1 MGQIGY
7 IKGIIFDM
15 DNTLLQSRID
25 FGAMKQ
31 DVYMYLQ
38 EEGFLE
44 PGLSLTDYTT
54 SMLIERAKR
63 QGLDA
68 SRLSETMRITRQHEV
83 VGMRDASLE
92 PEAEWLLTELEGDY
106 VLTVVTN
113 NAEEA
118 AMEALSRT
126 GIASRF
132 QLIVGREGMTEM
144 KPGPSGYQEVVK
156 RTGIPAEQWL
166 SIGDSWIDGRGSID
180 AGIRFVGY
188 QTKDEDLASRGVE
201 PIARLTRLSQLIDTI
216 RAVEQE

>member
-1 MGQIGY
+1 M

-25 FGAMKQ
+25 FGAMKR
-31 DVYMYLQ
+31 DVYNYLQ
-38 EEGFLE
+38 AQGFLE
-44 PGLSLTDYTT
+44 QGLQLTEYTT
-54 SMLIERAKR
+54 SMLIEQAKR

-68 SRLSETMRITRQHEV
+68 GRYTETMRITRQHEI
-83 VGMRDASLE
+83 VGMSDATLE
-92 PEAEWLLTELEGDY
+92 PEAESLLSALEEEY
-106 VLTVVTN
+106 VLVVVTN

-118 AMEALSRT
+118 ATEALTRT

-132 QLIVGREGMTEM
+132 QLIVGRESMTEM

-156 RTGIPAEQWL
+156 RTGIPAEHWL

-188 QTKDEDLASRGVE
+188 QTKDEELASRGVE
-201 PIARLTRLSQLIDTI
+201 PIARLTRLSQLLDTI
-216 RAVEQE
+216 QIVELQ

>member
-1 MGQIGY
+1 MGF

-25 FGAMKQ
+25 FGAMKR
-31 DVYMYLQ
+31 DVYTYLHA
-38 EEGFLE
+38 EGFLE
-44 PGLSLTDYTT
+44 AILPLTEYTT
-54 SMLIERAKR
+54 SMLIEQAKR

-68 SRLSETMRITRQHEV
+68 SRYEETMRITRQHEI
-83 VGMRDASLE
+83 VGMSDASLE
-92 PEAEWLLTELEGDY
+92 PEAEWLLSELEGEY
-106 VLTVVTN
+106 VLAVVTN

-118 AMEALSRT
+118 AREALTRT
-126 GIASRF
+126 GIAERF

-144 KPGPSGYQEVVK
+144 KPGPSGYHEVVK

-188 QTKDEDLASRGVE
+188 QTKDEELASRGVE
-201 PIARLTRLSQLIDTI
+201 PIARLTRLSQLLDTI
-216 RAVEQE
+216 RAAEQS

>member
-1 MGQIGY
+1 MTLIGL

-25 FGAMKQ
+25 FGAMKR
-31 DVYMYLQ
+31 DVYSYLQ
-38 EEGFLE
+38 AEGFLE
-44 PGLSLTDYTT
+44 HGLQLTEYTT
-54 SMLIERAKR
+54 SMLIEQAKR

-68 SRLSETMRITRQHEV
+68 GRYAETMRITRQHEI
-83 VGMRDASLE
+83 VGMSDATLE
-92 PEAEWLLTELEGDY
+92 PEAESLLSALEEEY
-106 VLTVVTN
+106 VLVVVTN

-118 AMEALSRT
+118 AKEALTRT

-156 RTGIPAEQWL
+156 RTGIPAEHWL

-188 QTKDEDLASRGVE
+188 QTKDEELASRGVE
-201 PIARLTRLSQLIDTI
+201 PIARLTRLSQLLDTI
-216 RAVEQE
+216 RMVDQR